1 MLAFDGRF
9 GARFF
14 AYRDVGMPW
23 EAGMPGAARQGRR
36 YAVGGRDAGSGAP
49 GNVGR
54 SGATYQR
61 TTEVSVRI
69 ASVMI
74 FDT

>member
-23 EAGMPGAARQGRR
+23 EAGMPGAARQGTL
-36 YAVGGRDAGSGAP
+36 AGRERPISEP
-49 GNVGR
+49 LKFLCE
-54 SGATYQR
+54 SHP
-61 TTEVSVRI
+61 
-69 ASVMI
+69 
-74 FDT
+74 